1 MLRSCQTCRLAS
13 ETNREV
19 AAGRLPAAPV
29 GRRDRATTTVIRMS
43 AAETVNAFIRA
54 IEEKDVDAAVAY
66 LAADV
71 SYENMPMDPIVGADG
86 VAQTLNGFLA
96 AASEVDWQIVEQW
109 EVGDTVLNERVD
121 RFKIGDGWLELPV
134 AGIFK
139 VTDGKIT
146 LWRDYFDM
154 ASYMTQLTALT
165 S

>member
-1 MLRSCQTCRLAS
+1 
-13 ETNREV
+13 
-19 AAGRLPAAPV
+19 
-29 GRRDRATTTVIRMS
+29 MS
-43 AAETVNAFIRA
+43 PAETVNAFISA
-54 IEEKDVDAAVAY
+54 IEAKDVEAAIEYVAN
-66 LAADV
+66 DI

-86 VAQTLNGFLA
+86 VSQTLKGFLA

-134 AGIFK
+134 AGVFK
-139 VTDGKIT
+139 ITDGKIT

-154 ASYMTQLTALT
+154 SSYMNQLSELT